1 MSTSNAMRGKKPQPL
16 GLEICICVLQMSR
29 YPSRQKSQPCYRAIK
44 FKDAKQLLETVK
56 EAKRIWIFQHTSLI
70 YIEAD
75 QSAPI
80 SHSEQSLFSQQSLL
94 ICKIKGRHFCTC
106 P

>member
-1 MSTSNAMRGKKPQPL
+1 MSYKCHAS
-16 GLEICICVLQMSR
+16 
-29 YPSRQKSQPCYRAIK
+29 PSDKSLSSTYRAIK
-44 FKDAKQLLETVK
+44 FKDAKQLSHAAKET
-56 EAKRIWIFQHTSLI
+56 KRIWIFQHTSLV
-70 YIEAD
+70 YTEAD